1 MPEHIPTIENMLKEK
16 NLTEGSIVA
25 MLEGL
30 ESRYPGLRFTL
41 NYGRQPG
48 YGDQFGK
55 HIVDIEIKTPS
66 RL

>member
-1 MPEHIPTIENMLKEK
+1 MLLEKESMQ
-16 NLTEGSIVA
+16 TQIVTL
-25 MLEGL
+25 LEDL

-41 NYGRQPG
+41 NYYRQPG

-55 HIVDIEIKTPS
+55 HIVDIEIKTPP